1 MIEVEI
7 ERVVPYH
14 CDLQRENCIDCEYY
28 GGMGCYNY
36 AVCKF
41 AEMKPMEEEEK
52 EGYINIIE
60 K

>member
-41 AEMKPMEEEEK
+41 ADLKPMDYEQD
-52 EGYINIIE
+52 
-60 K
+60 